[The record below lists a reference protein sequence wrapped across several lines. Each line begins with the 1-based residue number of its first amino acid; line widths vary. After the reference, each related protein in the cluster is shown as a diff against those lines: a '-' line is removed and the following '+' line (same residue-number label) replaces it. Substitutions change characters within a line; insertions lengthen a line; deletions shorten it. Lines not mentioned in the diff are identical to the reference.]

1 MSNPSLNRIVSK
13 IVRTVNLRTTVASI
27 LPVLPVLVVVGLV
40 GYLYSSPSQKS
51 VKPLAI
57 ALQQEIAAGIEQYLE
72 SELAIPDRIV
82 DNNADAIAL
91 GLLSLDDLS
100 RWEPYLKR
108 QIQQADNL
116 ETIAVAN
123 TDRELISVKK
133 LDGRVF
139 VHATERQGTAENRAK
154 AQPAL
159 PSWYSTV
166 LGARQPIWSETHVQ
180 GTPPQRSIGIAQ
192 PIYNQQRN
200 LAGVVACFVS
210 LGGINDFLQT
220 LSLGRTG
227 RAFIMDG
234 SGHLLATSVVSES
247 GKSADLDLRAIESS
261 DRLTQV
267 TAQYL
272 AEQFD
277 SSHPI
282 SRPQQLQFKVNGQQQ
297 FLRVLPFSVGHAA
310 SLEEDRSLDWS
321 IVVVSPGSDFANETS
336 LKTRMIFLLG
346 LVALPLAAIAGLYTR
361 QQMSERNKAELR
373 PATRPDPEDLST
385 SIGDLDGSDALKNA
399 PSLLPISTRFP
410 SGDASRATALP
421 PFLSH
426 ENGHPDRPVRL
437 LVVDD
442 TPNSLDILTEYLS
455 SEHYKISLVSSSL
468 EALNIIEGN
477 FQPDLILFDAQM
489 SDLGGSEFCQRIRE
503 KFRFYEL
510 PIVILTDP
518 TQDAETTEVLNW
530 GANDYLT
537 KPIVKHELI
546 SRIRT
551 HLHLAHLNAAYSRF
565 VPKQFLQ
572 LLKKDSI
579 VDVKLGDNTL
589 KEMSVLFSD
598 IRSFTTISEK
608 MTPEE
613 NFKFINSYLSRM
625 EPVIMANSGFIDKYI
640 GDSIMALFSGSADD
654 AIQAGIA
661 MLHTLVEYNQ
671 HRASVGY
678 PPIKIGIGI
687 NTGSLMLGTVGG
699 INRMD
704 GTVISDAVN
713 LASRIE
719 SLTKEYGV
727 SLLIS
732 HQTFAK
738 LQNPSDYNMRLIER
752 LKVKGKSKAVA
763 VFEVFDGDPPEL
775 RKAKLATTGIFEEG
789 VLYYYGSS
797 FRKAAQRFEE
807 CLRQNPEDKVAQ
819 IYLDRCRQ
827 VSIQVEELTN

>member
-1 MSNPSLNRIVSK
+1 MSSTSLNRIVSK
-13 IVRTVNLRTTVASI
+13 IVRTFTLRATVASI
-27 LPVLPVLVVVGLV
+27 LPVLPVLVVVGLA

-51 VKPLAI
+51 VKPI
-57 ALQQEIAAGIEQYLE
+57 AAALEQEIAARIEQHLE
-72 SELAIPDRIV
+72 SELAIPERIAG
-82 DNNADAIAL
+82 NNADAIAL
-91 GLLSLDDLS
+91 GLLNLNDLS
-100 RWEPYLKR
+100 RWEPHLKR
-108 QIQQADNL
+108 QIQQADSVG
-116 ETIAVAN
+116 TIAIAN
-123 TDRELISVKK
+123 VEGELVSVKK
-133 LDGRVF
+133 LDSRVF
-139 VHATERQGTAENRAK
+139 VHATDRQGTAANRSNL
-154 AQPAL
+154 QPAL
-159 PSWYSTV
+159 PSWYAAAIE
-166 LGARQPIWSETHVQ
+166 ARQPIWSEASVE
-180 GTPPQRSIGIAQ
+180 GTPPQKAISIAQ
-192 PIYNQQRN
+192 PVYDLRGN
-200 LAGVVACFVS
+200 LSGVVACFLS
-210 LGGINDFLQT
+210 LGEISDFLQT
-220 LSLGRTG
+220 LNLGRAG
-227 RAFIMDG
+227 RAFIIDRA
-234 SGHLLATSVVSES
+234 GHLVATSVVAQSGES
-247 GKSADLDLRAIESS
+247 LYFNLLATASPDL
-261 DRLTQV
+261 LTQAA
-267 TAQYL
+267 AQYL
-272 AEQFD
+272 AENFD
-277 SSHPI
+277 SSVPI
-282 SRPQQLQFKVNGQQQ
+282 SDPQQLEFKVNGKRQ
-297 FLRVLPFSVGHAA
+297 FLRVLPFRVGSEA
-310 SLEEDRSLDWS
+310 SLPKNRGIDWS
-321 IVVVSPGSDFANETS
+321 IVVVLPQSNFALETS
-336 LKTRMIFLLG
+336 FKTRTIFLLG
-346 LVALPLAAIAGLYTR
+346 LVALPLAAIVGFYTHR
-361 QQMSERNKAELR
+361 QTSERDKAELR
-373 PATRPDPEDLST
+373 LDRTPELEV
-385 SIGDLDGSDALKNA
+385 SIANDSLAIGNDLDATDALKNV

-410 SGDASRATALP
+410 SGDASRSTELP
-421 PFLSH
+421 PSLSH

-437 LVVDD
+437 LVVDN
-442 TPNSLDILTEYLS
+442 TPDSLATLTEYLS
-455 SEHYKISLVSSSL
+455 SEHYKISLASSSL
-468 EALNIIEGN
+468 EALNTIEGN

-489 SDLGGSEFCQRIRE
+489 SDLSGSEFCQIIRE

-518 TQDAETTEVLNW
+518 TQNAETTDFWNW

-613 NFKFINSYLSRM
+613 NFRFINSYLSRM
-625 EPVIMANSGFIDKYI
+625 EPAIMANSGFIDKYI

-654 AIQAGIA
+654 AIKAGIA
-661 MLHTLVEYNQ
+661 MLNTLVEYNQ

-775 RKAKLATTGIFEEG
+775 RQAKLATAGIFEEG

-797 FRKAAQRFEE
+797 FRKAAQQFEE

-819 IYLDRCRQ
+819 IYLDRCQ
-827 VSIQVEELTN
+827 PYQIT

>member
-1 MSNPSLNRIVSK
+1 MSNPSLNRIVSE
-13 IVRTVNLRTTVASI
+13 IVRTVNVRTTVARI
-27 LPVLPVLVVVGLV
+27 LPVLPVLVVMGLT
-40 GYLYSSPSQKS
+40 GFAYSWSSQRS
-51 VKPLAI
+51 VKPMAS
-57 ALQQEIAAGIEQYLE
+57 ALQQEIGDRIEQYLE
-72 SELAIPDRIV
+72 TELAIPEQIV
-82 DNNADAIAL
+82 DANTDAIAV
-91 GLLSLDDLS
+91 GLLNFNNLS
-100 RWEPYLKR
+100 RWEAHLKR
-108 QIQQADNL
+108 QILQAENL
-116 ETIAVAN
+116 ETIAIAN
-123 TDRELISVKK
+123 RERELVSVKK

-139 VHATERQGTAENRAK
+139 VHSTQRQGGAGNSAN
-154 AQPAL
+154 AQPAF
-159 PSWYSTV
+159 PSWYATA
-166 LGARQPIWSETHVQ
+166 LQRRQSIWTEDRVQ
-180 GTPPQRSIGIAQ
+180 GTPPQRAIGMAQ
-192 PIYNQQRN
+192 PVYGKQGN
-200 LAGVVACFVS
+200 LVGVLACFVS
-210 LGGINDFLQT
+210 LADASEFLQQ
-220 LSLGRTG
+220 LNLGRDG
-227 RAFIMDG
+227 RAFIVDG
-234 SGHLLATSVVSES
+234 AGQLVATSVVAS
-247 GKSADLDLRAIESS
+247 GEASPLDLLAADSPDALIQR
-261 DRLTQV
+261 
-267 TAQYL
+267 TAQHL
-272 AEQFD
+272 AQHLAQQGSGSD
-277 SSHPI
+277 SGATAQHLAFHF
-282 SRPQQLQFKVNGQQQ
+282 QGQRQ
-297 FLRVLPFSVGHAA
+297 FLQVQRFSVGSSH
-310 SLEEDRSLDWS
+310 WS
-321 IVVVSPGSDFANETS
+321 IVVVLPESHFRNATP
-336 LKTRMIFLLG
+336 LPTRVLVLLSAI
-346 LVALPLAAIAGLYTR
+346 ALPIAAIAHLSHRRKPPVPQNPPADCHPLAPPPAVATAGDASDIGSH
-361 QQMSERNKAELR
+361 SEMTDSLMTV
-373 PATRPDPEDLST
+373 PT
-385 SIGDLDGSDALKNA
+385 
-399 PSLLPISTRFP
+399 LLPIPTLFP
-410 SGDASRATALP
+410 NGETSRAIQPP
-421 PFLSH
+421 PFLSY
-426 ENGHPDRPVRL
+426 ENGQPDRPIRL

-442 TPNSLDILTEYLS
+442 TSESFAILTQFLSLEY
-455 SEHYKISLVSSSL
+455 YKISVVPSSL
-468 EALNIIEGN
+468 EAFHTLQENLE
-477 FQPDLILFDAQM
+477 PDLILFDAQM
-489 SDLGGSEFCQRIRE
+489 SDLCGSTFCQKVRE

-510 PIVILTDP
+510 PIIILTDP
-518 TQDAETTEVLNW
+518 AQDAETSDILNW

-572 LLKKDSI
+572 LLQKESI

-589 KEMSVLFSD
+589 REMSVLFSD

-613 NFKFINSYLSRM
+613 NFRFINSYLSRM

-654 AIQAGIA
+654 AIKAGIA
-661 MLHTLVEYNQ
+661 MLQTLVEYNQ
-671 HRASVGY
+671 HRANVGY
-678 PPIKIGIGI
+678 PAIKIGIGI

-775 RKAKLATTGIFEEG
+775 REAKLATTGIFEEG

-807 CLRQNPEDKVAQ
+807 CLVQNPKDKVAQ

-827 VSIQVEELTN
+827 VSIKVEGLTN

>member
-1 MSNPSLNRIVSK
+1 M
-13 IVRTVNLRTTVASI
+13 RTVNLRTTLVSI

-51 VKPLAI
+51 VKPLVT
-57 ALQQEIAAGIEQYLE
+57 ALQQEIATRIEQHLE

-91 GLLSLDDLS
+91 GLLSLEDLS
-100 RWEPYLKR
+100 RWEPHLKR

-123 TDRELISVKK
+123 TDRELVSVKK

-139 VHATERQGTAENRAK
+139 VHATDHQSTAENRSK
-154 AQPAL
+154 VQPSL
-159 PSWYSTV
+159 PSWYSTA
-166 LGARQPIWSETHVQ
+166 LQARQPIWSETRVE

-192 PIYNQQRN
+192 PVYNQQGN

-210 LGGINDFLQT
+210 LGEISNFLQT
-220 LSLGRTG
+220 LNLGRAG
-227 RAFIMDG
+227 RAFIMDE
-234 SGHLLATSVVSES
+234 SGHLLATSVMSES
-247 GKSADLDLRAIESS
+247 GKSSYPDLRAVESP
-261 DRLTQV
+261 DQLTQV
-267 TAQYL
+267 TAKYL

-277 SSHPI
+277 ASKPI
-282 SRPQQLQFKVNGQQQ
+282 SNPQQLQFKFNGQRQ
-297 FLRVLPFSVGHAA
+297 FLRVLPLTVGRTA
-310 SLEEDRSLDWS
+310 SLEENRRIDWS
-321 IVVVSPGSDFANETS
+321 IVVVLPESDFANGTD

-346 LVALPLAAIAGLYTR
+346 LVALPLAAMAGLYIRR
-361 QQMSERNKAELR
+361 QTSELDKAEFR
-373 PATRPDPEDLST
+373 PGGTTDPEDS
-385 SIGDLDGSDALKNA
+385 KNV
-399 PSLLPISTRFP
+399 PSLRPISTRFP
-410 SGDASRATALP
+410 SGDTSRSTELLP
-421 PFLSH
+421 YSLSH
-426 ENGHPDRPVRL
+426 DNGNLDRPIQL

-442 TPNSLDILTEYLS
+442 TPDSLATLTQYLS
-455 SEHYKISLVSSSL
+455 SEHYKISLASSSL
-468 EALNIIEGN
+468 EALNTIEGN
-477 FQPDLILFDAQM
+477 FQPDVILFDAQM
-489 SDLGGSEFCQRIRE
+489 SDLSGSEFCQRIRE

-518 TQDAETTEVLNW
+518 AQDAETTEVLNW

-613 NFKFINSYLSRM
+613 NFRFINSYLSRM

-763 VFEVFDGDPPEL
+763 VFEVFDGDPPDL

-797 FRKAAQRFEE
+797 FRKAAQQFEE

-827 VSIQVEELTN
+827 VSLQVEGLTN